1 MKRTPS
7 TYLSLDRAIDALH
20 HPDGRMVQMRTPD
33 GPTFFV
39 LPPGRRVLPT
49 VAAKIISRPYIVA
62 SADPLFPQLA
72 QTWRRMR

>member
-1 MKRTPS
+1 MKRTS

-39 LPPGRRVLPT
+39 LPIGGRVLPT
-49 VAAKIISRPYIVA
+49 VAAKIIKRPEIVA
-62 SADPLFPQLA
+62 SADGLFPRMPH
-72 QTWRRMR
+72 TRRRLR